1 MERLQPS
8 TELLREL
15 DPGHQAVRQIATE
28 KIKAYINGTRVAPL
42 VAEVVH
48 IPGETVEPDE
58 FKGESK

>member
-1 MERLQPS
+1 MERLEPS
-8 TELLREL
+8 TDLLRDL

-48 IPGETVEPDE
+48 ISGENDEEPI
-58 FKGESK
+58 S